1 MQEQF
6 VFSPTFAESYFGVRA
21 AATVLW
27 ANVILLSVAIEHFL
41 QPRDLARS
49 SITTWKP
56 DPLPKPGMGDGGTT
70 AKVASLCDASAPSS

>member
-41 QPRDLARS
+41 QPRDLED
-49 SITTWKP
+49 SI
-56 DPLPKPGMGDGGTT
+56 
-70 AKVASLCDASAPSS
+70 VAGRCR